1 MPGLLVRGHHH
12 GLFVRARITIR
23 ERAADQPA
31 LAPGDPAVLA
41 QSAAE
46 DQRELLGDPE
56 RGVEA
61 KARAGAGDIADRAGR
76 ADDLAGAVVEFD
88 NAGAQRVMSDCG
100 AMLAHDGTSSCG
112 DVDRTQPV
120 SPDLDTADFF
130 LNS

>member
-31 LAPGDPAVLA
+31 LAPGDAAGLA

-56 RGVEA
+56 RGIEA
-61 KARAGAGDIADRAGR
+61 EAPAGAGDIADRARR

-88 NAGAQRVMSDCG
+88 NAGAQRVMSDCA
-100 AMLAHDGTSSCG
+100 AMLAHDGTSSC
-112 DVDRTQPV
+112 
-120 SPDLDTADFF
+120 
-130 LNS
+130 